1 MKNQKNVRKTQE
13 KRQSTD
19 TTQMLEL
26 AKVLKVAI
34 IATLKDIKGNMLVMN
49 EKTENIS
56 KEIKIII
63 KNQME
68 ILELNNTIT
77 DIKSSM
83 DGFTIGLEGTEE
95 KMSEL
100 EDGVIELIQSEQKRE
115 NRWEGNEQSF
125 RDMWVY
131 NKSSNRSCH
140 GISQGEKESG
150 TENVLEEIT
159 AEIFSNLEKQHK
171 PTYSRS

>member
-34 IATLKDIKGNMLVMN
+34 IAMLKDIKGNMLVMN

-63 KNQME
+63 KNQTE
-68 ILELNNTIT
+68 ILELKQTVSE
-77 DIKSSM
+77 IK
-83 DGFTIGLEGTEE
+83 I
-95 KMSEL
+95 
-100 EDGVIELIQSEQKRE
+100 
-115 NRWEGNEQSF
+115 N
-125 RDMWVY
+125 
-131 NKSSNRSCH
+131 
-140 GISQGEKESG
+140 
-150 TENVLEEIT
+150 
-159 AEIFSNLEKQHK
+159 
-171 PTYSRS
+171 